1 MEQVKGVVKHIV
13 LAKFKEGVPEEEIGE
28 THKRLRQ
35 SAQPHR
41 THEVFPVLGMK
52 YLVLL
57 VLGCFLV
64 LLVLLSAMGTDVSI
78 ENLHQGFT
86 HIFEVTFETLDGR
99 SAYVAHPAHVD
110 FGTAFLTILEK
121 IVVVDFV
128 PTLVKL

>member
-1 MEQVKGVVKHIV
+1 MEQVKGVVKHMV
-13 LAKFKEGVPEEEIGE
+13 LAKFKEGVPEEEIE
-28 THKRLRQ
+28 KHIKDYANLLN
-35 SAQPHR
+35 HIE
-41 THEVFPVLGMK
+41 HMK
-52 YLVLL
+52 S
-57 VLGCFLV
+57 FQW
-64 LLVLLSAMGTDVSI
+64 GTDVSI